1 VTTAA
6 LPHPL
11 SETPP
16 KDAGET
22 GAYVVVAHHYPMR
35 TQRRPLRV
43 AYAVAPDAFAV
54 AALSDALA
62 ATVANGIGLALLL
75 DAERAAVGGS
85 AVGAGAALD
94 GEGGEDGAGA
104 AVITAVSGHSR
115 SSK

>member
-1 VTTAA
+1 MTTAA

-54 AALSDALA
+54 AALADALA
-62 ATVANGIGLALLL
+62 VTVADGVGLALLL
-75 DAERAAVGGS
+75 ERPAVGGS
-85 AVGAGAALD
+85 AVAAGAVLD
-94 GEGGEDGAGA
+94 GEGGEDGAGT
-104 AVITAVSGHSR
+104 AVMTAVSGHSR